1 LIAESTLAVRRTLS
15 AIVPQLY
22 SVLLLLAGG
31 LLLVSGAIPANSE
44 ILDSLSD
51 LVPLPVVELSHLT
64 ASLTG
69 LLLLFLARGIRL
81 RIDAAW
87 YGSLGLL
94 GLGIASS
101 LLKGFDWHEALV
113 LSMILLLM
121 LPTRSYFQRRSSLL
135 RMSFSKSWLATIA
148 LVLAG
153 TIWLGLFAYRDVE
166 YSHDLWWQFSYDA
179 TAPRFLRALLLVSVV
194 VVAFGLFR
202 LLGVAPPQTLLKP
215 TEAELNEARH
225 ILVNCAE
232 TQGFLALLGDK
243 YLFWNAERNAFI
255 MFAATSQFWIAMGDP
270 IGEQAAFDELLYQF
284 LEQADRYGAKAV
296 FYQAS
301 AEWLPSYLD
310 LGLSLFKLGEDAR
323 VNLSAFS
330 LQGKKHDAQR
340 SARNKFGKIGY
351 QFEILSGAAVEDAL
365 PALRQ
370 ISDAWLASKNTREKG
385 FSLGFFDENYVRRTD
400 VAVIKDETGHIRA
413 FANLWQTAGHE
424 ELSIDLM
431 RYHPD
436 SPRGIMDFLFAELML
451 WGQAEHYQW
460 FSLGMAPLAGLEH
473 RPLAPLWH
481 KVGATIF
488 KMGDHFYNFEGLHSY
503 KAKFDP
509 VWEARYLAAPT
520 GFSVPIIL
528 MTITRLISGS
538 WKGIFSK

>member
-1 LIAESTLAVRRTLS
+1 M
-15 AIVPQLY
+15 
-22 SVLLLLAGG
+22 
-31 LLLVSGAIPANSE
+31 
-44 ILDSLSD
+44 
-51 LVPLPVVELSHLT
+51 
-64 ASLTG
+64 
-69 LLLLFLARGIRL
+69 
-81 RIDAAW
+81 
-87 YGSLGLL
+87 
-94 GLGIASS
+94 
-101 LLKGFDWHEALV
+101 

-135 RMSFSKSWLATIA
+135 RMSFSKSWLAAIA

-194 VVAFGLFR
+194 AVAFGLFR

-255 MFAATSQFWIAMGDP
+255 MFAASSQFWIAMGDP
-270 IGEQAAFDELLYQF
+270 IGEQTAFDELLYQF

-451 WGQAEHYQW
+451 WGQAEHYEW

-481 KVGATIF
+481 KMGATIF